1 MLLFV
6 CLTLH
11 HLDSFFHLVFL
22 YFLVSVIMA
31 LDFGFGFVAGV
42 TGTIAGYPF
51 DTVKVRLQ
59 TQTFN
64 HRLYSGSIDCFI
76 KIATQESIFGFY
88 KGMSS
93 PMFGVALINGIVF
106 SVQNT
111 SKILFDNPDTYMAL
125 AMTGGIAGSV
135 QAIVCSP
142 IELVKTRLQM
152 QGVGQ
157 QRKLF
162 TLSTHLYHGP
172 IDCLKK
178 LYKRRGFRHG
188 IMRGLTMT
196 LARDIP
202 SFAAYFPAWEFFVSK
217 FSPTGRE
224 VDMPMYVSLLGGGF
238 TGIAAWTVSY
248 PFDVIKSRYQAA
260 SDHVYKGVWD
270 CAMKS
275 FRAEGWKVFTRGFV
289 PCTLRAIP
297 TNAFTYPVYAFLKRT
312 FDSSADDEISS
323 TTTITDSINE
333 SQSSSSSSIT
343 EKTPSISQMQS
354 I

>member
-1 MLLFV
+1 
-6 CLTLH
+6 
-11 HLDSFFHLVFL
+11 
-22 YFLVSVIMA
+22 MA

-59 TQTFN
+59 TQTLN
-64 HRLYSGSIDCFI
+64 NRLYSGSLDCFM
-76 KIATQESIFGFY
+76 KIAKQESVLGFY

-106 SVQNT
+106 SVQSL
-111 SKILFDNPDTYMAL
+111 SKGLFDNPDTYL
-125 AMTGGIAGSV
+125 TLTITGGLAGAA
-135 QAIVCSP
+135 QAAVCSP

-152 QGVGQ
+152 QGIGQ

-162 TLSTHLYHGP
+162 ALSTHLYDGP

-178 LYKRRGFRHG
+178 SYARQGFRSG
-188 IMRGLTMT
+188 ILRGLSMT
-196 LARDIP
+196 FARDIP
-202 SFAAYFPAWEFFVSK
+202 SFAAYFPAWQLFVST
-217 FSPTGRE
+217 FSPTGKE
-224 VDMPMYVSLLGGGF
+224 ADMSMHMSLIGGGF

-260 SDHVYKGVWD
+260 RDHVYKDVWD
-270 CAMKS
+270 CTVKS
-275 FRAEGWKVFTRGFV
+275 FRTEGWRVFTRGFA

-312 FDSSADDEISS
+312 FDTPLDDDNDNNA
-323 TTTITDSINE
+323 TPTTIQIVPVQTI
-333 SQSSSSSSIT
+333 
-343 EKTPSISQMQS
+343 
-354 I
+354 

>member
-1 MLLFV
+1 
-6 CLTLH
+6 
-11 HLDSFFHLVFL
+11 
-22 YFLVSVIMA
+22 MA

-59 TQTFN
+59 TQTIN
-64 HRLYSGSIDCFI
+64 HRLYNGSLDCFI
-76 KIATQESIFGFY
+76 KIARQESMLGFY

-106 SVQNT
+106 SVQNA
-111 SKILFDNPDTYMAL
+111 SKVLFDNPDTYTAL
-125 AMTGGIAGSV
+125 ALTGALAGGV
-135 QAIVCSP
+135 QSIICSP

-152 QGVGQ
+152 QGIGQ

-162 TLSTHLYHGP
+162 ALTTHLYDGP

-178 LYKRRGFRHG
+178 SYVRRGVRHG
-188 IMRGLTMT
+188 VMRGLSMT

-202 SFAAYFPAWEFFVSK
+202 SFAAYFPAWEFFVVN
-217 FSPTGRE
+217 FSPTGKE
-224 VDMPMYVSLLGGGF
+224 ADMPMYLSLLGGGF

-260 SDHVYKGVWD
+260 REHVYKGVWD
-270 CAMKS
+270 CAVKS
-275 FRAEGWKVFTRGFV
+275 FRTEGWQVFTRGFV
-289 PCTLRAIP
+289 PCTLRAVP
-297 TNAFTYPVYAFLKRT
+297 TNAFTYPVYALLKRT
-312 FDSSADDEISS
+312 FDAPRDDDSTIYPSKQKSATTKSTKTKVS
-323 TTTITDSINE
+323 TTT
-333 SQSSSSSSIT
+333 
-343 EKTPSISQMQS
+343 TPSISPMQS

>member
-1 MLLFV
+1 
-6 CLTLH
+6 
-11 HLDSFFHLVFL
+11 
-22 YFLVSVIMA
+22 MA

-59 TQTFN
+59 TQTIN
-64 HRLYSGSIDCFI
+64 HRLYSGSLDCFV
-76 KIATQESIFGFY
+76 KIARQESVLGFY

-106 SVQNT
+106 SVQNA
-111 SKILFDNPDTYMAL
+111 SKTLFDNPDTYTAL
-125 AMTGGIAGSV
+125 ALTGALAGGVQSV
-135 QAIVCSP
+135 ICSP

-152 QGVGQ
+152 QGIGL

-162 TLSTHLYHGP
+162 ALSTHLYNGP

-178 LYKRRGFRHG
+178 SYDRRGFRHG
-188 IMRGLTMT
+188 VMRGLTMT

-202 SFAAYFPAWEFFVSK
+202 SFAAYFPAWQFFVVN
-217 FSPTGRE
+217 FSPTGKE
-224 VDMPMYVSLLGGGF
+224 ADMPMYMSLLGGGF

-260 SDHVYKGVWD
+260 RDHVYRGVWD
-270 CAMKS
+270 CAVKS
-275 FRAEGWKVFTRGFV
+275 FRTEGWQVFTRGFV

-297 TNAFTYPVYAFLKRT
+297 TNAFTYPVYALLKRT
-312 FDSSADDEISS
+312 FDSPRDDDSTIYPNKQKPVTKSKVSS
-323 TTTITDSINE
+323 TKTKGSTT
-333 SQSSSSSSIT
+333 
-343 EKTPSISQMQS
+343 TPSISPIQS
-354 I
+354 M